1 MISLQSYSL
10 QGKTAIVTGAGQ
22 GIGKGIAEALAAL
35 GANIVIAEQNPTTC
49 KQTADALKAKGHKA
63 LGIVTDV
70 LSAAS
75 VDAMVKAAVKEFG
88 QIDILVNN
96 AGGMGKTRPKPLVQM
111 TEEDWDFN
119 WALNAK
125 AHYITIH
132 AIAPVMVKQGKGG
145 AIVNIAS
152 IGGSIGHENLTP
164 YGSAK
169 ASLINMTAAV
179 AGELGPHG
187 IRATAVSPG
196 TIVTPLTQAAEPLRQ
211 GFTEKTAEMTPLR
224 RLGNP
229 DDIAGAVAFLCSPAA
244 SFITGVNLL
253 VDGGRL
259 ACARIPVNPQF

>member
-35 GANIVIAEQNPTTC
+35 GANVVIAEVNEATC
-49 KQTADALKAKGHKA
+49 KKTADEIKAKGQKA
-63 LGIVTDV
+63 LAAVTDV
-70 LSAAS
+70 LNPAS
-75 VDAMVKAAVKEFG
+75 VEKSVQAAVKTFG

-119 WALNAK
+119 FALNAK

-132 AIAPVMVKQGKGG
+132 AIAPVMIKQGKGG
-145 AIVNIAS
+145 SIVNIAS
-152 IGGSIGHENLTP
+152 IGGSIGHENLIP
-164 YGSAK
+164 YGAAK

-187 IRATAVSPG
+187 IRVNAVSPG
-196 TIVTPLTQAAEPLRQ
+196 TVVTPLTQAAEPLRQ
-211 GFTEKTAEMTPLR
+211 GFTKMTADMTPLR

-244 SFITGVNLL
+244 SFITAINML

-259 ACARIPVNPQF
+259 GCARIPMNPVF